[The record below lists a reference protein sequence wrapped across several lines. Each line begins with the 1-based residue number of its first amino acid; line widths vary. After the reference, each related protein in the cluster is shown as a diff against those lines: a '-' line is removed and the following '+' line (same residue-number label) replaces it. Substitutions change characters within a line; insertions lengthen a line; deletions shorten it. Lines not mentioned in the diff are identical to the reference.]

1 MSVSTTIDS
10 TSGVV
15 SVIDPSTDTTPGTVT
30 ITGLLAPLTVLATG
44 STLTPTQAGVVTL
57 SGSATS
63 LVVMPL
69 ATDCPGAMF
78 TVRSESA
85 FPHILTGSQ
94 EANGTLVFTNGTTRG
109 SRATL
114 AAVVGSSAA
123 LLSDGKNFLVLG
135 NSGSVTLAGT

>member
-10 TSGVV
+10 TLGVV

-30 ITGLLAPLTVLATG
+30 ITGLLAPVSVLLTG

-57 SGSATS
+57 SGSTIS
-63 LVVMPL
+63 LLVMPL
-69 ATDCPGAMF
+69 ASDCAGAMF

-85 FPHILTGSQ
+85 FAHILTGSQ
-94 EANGTLVFTNGTTRG
+94 ETNGTKVFTDGTSQG

-123 LLSDGKNFLVLG
+123 FLSNGKNFLILG
-135 NSGSVTLAGT
+135 NSGSVTLAGA

>member
-10 TSGVV
+10 TLGVV

-30 ITGLLAPLTVLATG
+30 ITGLLAPVSVLLTG

-57 SGSATS
+57 SGSTIS
-63 LVVMPL
+63 LLVMPL
-69 ATDCPGAMF
+69 ASDCAGALF
-78 TVRSESA
+78 TVRSVSA
-85 FPHILTGSQ
+85 FAHILTGSQ
-94 EANGTLVFTNGTTRG
+94 EVNGTKVFTDGTSQG

-123 LLSDGKNFLVLG
+123 LLSNGKNFLILG